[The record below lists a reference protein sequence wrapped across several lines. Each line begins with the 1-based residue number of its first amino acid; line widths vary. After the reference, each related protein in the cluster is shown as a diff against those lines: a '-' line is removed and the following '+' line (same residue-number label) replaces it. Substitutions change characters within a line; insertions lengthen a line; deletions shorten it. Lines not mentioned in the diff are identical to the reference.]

1 MVSMSGRR
9 RIALALA
16 RVAAITAVAV
26 LVVWRFDIHEIREAF
41 HISSWP
47 FLIGAVLANFASVAF
62 KGWAWKGV
70 VDGLSAMSTRSRFRD
85 LLSPLFVGFLFN
97 TLLAARLGELVKVLL
112 ARRRLQAAGH
122 ADVRATSLL
131 GTVVVENLVSTVT
144 WVALVIGIGL
154 VMPLPNYAW
163 IASLTLGLICLS
175 VIVLAMVSGNR
186 MNPLP
191 PWLRSGSIW
200 ARVRRA
206 TDRLWAAV
214 QESHSALR
222 TPRLFATVTGASLAS
237 WFAQWAGIYLT
248 LAAFGLSAVGWGA
261 AGLLLVTIT
270 LAQAFPVLPGNLV
283 IFQAA
288 AVLPLT
294 ASFGVSAA
302 DAIAFSIVLQGTEA
316 VVGVAV
322 GFLFLVHEGMSF
334 GQLRREAEAEG
345 ELLTARAESVGSPG

>member
-1 MVSMSGRR
+1 VSTGALTPGRR
-9 RIALALA
+9 RIALAVA
-16 RVAAITAVAV
+16 RVAAILGVAALAV
-26 LVVWRFDIHEIREAF
+26 WKFDVHEIRDAF

-47 FLIGAVLANFASVAF
+47 FLIGAVLASFASVAF
-62 KGWAWKGV
+62 KGWAWKGI
-70 VDGLSAMSTRSRFRD
+70 VDGLSAMTTRSRFRD
-85 LLSPLFVGFLFN
+85 LLSPLLVGFLFN

-122 ADVRATSLL
+122 PDVRATSLL
-131 GTVVVENLVSTVT
+131 GTVVVENLVSAVT
-144 WVALVIGIGL
+144 WVVLVIGIGL

-175 VIVLAMVSGNR
+175 AIVLAMVSGNR

-191 PWLRSGSIW
+191 PWLRSGSVW
-200 ARVRRA
+200 ARVRRG
-206 TDRLWAAV
+206 TYRLWAAV

-222 TPRLFATVTGASLAS
+222 TPRPFATVTGSSLAS

-248 LAAFGLSAVGWGA
+248 LAAFGLAGVGWGA
-261 AGLLLVTIT
+261 AGLLLVTVT

-302 DAIAFSIVLQGTEA
+302 DAIAFSIVLQGTDA

-322 GFLFLVHEGMSF
+322 GFLFLVREGMSF

-345 ELLTARAESVGSPG
+345 ELLTSQGPRVR